1 MSSTKRFAAG
11 VLPAPPKSAKQCA
24 SMTARAGLAAAQAEQ
39 LLLAGRKTSALRAC
53 RRASSLLAK
62 VELQLARALDRS
74 P

>member
-11 VLPAPPKSAKQCA
+11 VLPTPPRSAKTCA
-24 SMTARAGLAAAQAEQ
+24 SMVARAGLASAQAEQ
-39 LLLAGRKTSALRAC
+39 LLLAGRKAAALRAC
-53 RRASSLLAK
+53 QRASSLLAK